1 MYTLTVYTL
10 TWLMCMFCSISAFY
24 AAYLADSLKR
34 NFLKLQLLREI
45 LLEAIALSSAN
56 SIVYYCSSE
65 GLLFLKINIMPI
77 SALE

>member
-10 TWLMCMFCSISAFY
+10 TWLMCMFCSISTFY
-24 AAYLADSLKR
+24 AAHLADILKR

-56 SIVYYCSSE
+56 SIVYYSSSE